1 MRFIKTDDLNI
12 KYPVLSINGIFD
24 FKKSR
29 DQSTNLFE
37 TESGVFSSGIEKIL
51 SLTDRDR
58 EQRAHVAVSEAPGQ
72 LHVAVLPPG

>member
-58 EQRAHVAVSEAPGQ
+58 EQ
-72 LHVAVLPPG
+72 

>member
-24 FKKSR
+24 LKKSR

-37 TESGVFSSGIEKIL
+37 TESAVFSSGIEKIL

-58 EQRAHVAVSEAPGQ
+58 EQ
-72 LHVAVLPPG
+72 